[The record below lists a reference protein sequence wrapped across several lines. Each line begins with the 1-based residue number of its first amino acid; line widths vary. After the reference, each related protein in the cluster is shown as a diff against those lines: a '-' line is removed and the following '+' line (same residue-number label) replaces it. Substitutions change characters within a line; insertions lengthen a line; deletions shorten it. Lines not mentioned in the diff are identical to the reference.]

1 MDPSDE
7 KATSRYREQSRASAS
22 RPREKRPP
30 DQTKHRRD
38 LLLSSDAV
46 RTKAMSIDF
55 TSADSLSFERGARR
69 ICISSLAISS
79 RSPDSSLY
87 ENIPRRR
94 IPRRG
99 GSLLIDKGAINIG
112 EKERNHRF
120 SVSLFIEGRFQFPSP
135 LSTIGYPN
143 LDDQFDARPRFKVS
157 RDPSPVFPI
166 RNSVFFLSLSL
177 LFFPF
182 FARSKQNR

>member
-87 ENIPRRR
+87 ENIPRH
-94 IPRRG
+94 G

-112 EKERNHRF
+112 GKERNHRF

-166 RNSVFFLSLSL
+166 RNSVFFSLSL

>member
-1 MDPSDE
+1 
-7 KATSRYREQSRASAS
+7 
-22 RPREKRPP
+22 
-30 DQTKHRRD
+30 
-38 LLLSSDAV
+38 
-46 RTKAMSIDF
+46 MSIDF

-157 RDPSPVFPI
+157 RDPSLVFPI